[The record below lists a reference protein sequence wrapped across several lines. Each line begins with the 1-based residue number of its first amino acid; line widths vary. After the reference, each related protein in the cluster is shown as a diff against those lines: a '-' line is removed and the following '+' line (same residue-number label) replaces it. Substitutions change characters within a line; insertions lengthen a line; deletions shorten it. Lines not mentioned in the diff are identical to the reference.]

1 VKSRRR
7 KATEGGL
14 SCGAAQQHR
23 TSAIERGAEGAPLC
37 TPAEN
42 VSAPRPAP
50 VFVSPDLERLDIV
63 AVGHVD
69 HGKSTVIGRLMADT
83 GSLPEGK
90 LDQVKAMC
98 AINARPFEYAFLLD
112 ALKNEQAQG
121 ITIDTARCFF
131 NTPKRHYI
139 IHDAPGHVEFL
150 KNMIT
155 GASRAQAALLVIDA
169 QEGVR
174 ENSKRHGY
182 ILSMLGIRQIAVLV
196 NKMDLLDWDQEAYDA
211 VTREYAGFL
220 ARLGVRPTS
229 FIPVS
234 ARDGANIATRAAEAP
249 WYDGPTV
256 LEQVEA
262 FKRLDD
268 DLERP
273 FRMPLQDVYKFT
285 AAGDDRRIFVGT
297 VETGRIRP
305 GDEVVFLPSGKR
317 STVATI
323 EALSGPRPDEA
334 YAGQATGLTL
344 DTQVYAKPGELMVRA
359 DEPAPLVADRL
370 RANIFWMATAP
381 LVRGRRYVL
390 RMGAARVPVELES
403 VLSVLDSQEL
413 QSVTGAAQVERHD
426 VAEVVFRSTRP
437 VAFDAADTLEPTSRF
452 VVVAGF
458 DTAGCGIALEA
469 LPEAAASADGE
480 RRFGVGEV
488 TDEQRAAHYGHAGK
502 AVVFV
507 GESGEDAHAVAAS
520 LERRIFDLGVHSYCL
535 SATDLGEDKDVLGRE
550 AQIGRLGEIAWAM
563 TDAGIVLVAALGDM
577 DRFDLDRLRTLAA
590 PHEVFVIGRGD
601 GGDLGAD
608 LDLPASLATEEAAEE
623 ALRALT
629 AAGVLPEHEA

>member
-1 VKSRRR
+1 MVAPQPT
-7 KATEGGL
+7 ATQAPH
-14 SCGAAQQHR
+14 CAAP
-23 TSAIERGAEGAPLC
+23 TPDAAP
-37 TPAEN
+37 
-42 VSAPRPAP
+42 
-50 VFVSPDLERLDIV
+50 SPFDLERMDIV

-98 AINARPFEYAFLLD
+98 AQNARPFEYAFLLD

-169 QEGVR
+169 HEGVR

-196 NKMDLLDWDQEAYDA
+196 NKMDLLDWDQAA
-211 VTREYAGFL
+211 FAAITREYADFL
-220 ARLGVRPTS
+220 GRLGVHPTS

-234 ARDGANIATRAAEAP
+234 ARDGANIVARAEEAP
-249 WYDGPTV
+249 WYEGFTV
-256 LEQVEA
+256 LEQVED

-268 DLERP
+268 DLDRP

-305 GDEVVFLPSGKR
+305 GDDVVFLPSGKH
-317 STVATI
+317 STVKTI

-359 DEPAPLVADRL
+359 DEPGPLIATRI
-370 RANIFWMATAP
+370 RANIFWMSQAP
-381 LVRGRRYVL
+381 LARGRRYVL
-390 RMGAARVPVELES
+390 RMGAARVAAELES
-403 VLSVLDSQEL
+403 VLSVLDEQEL
-413 QSVTGAAQVERHD
+413 ESVTGAGQVERHD
-426 VAEVVFRSTRP
+426 VAEVDP
-437 VAFDAADTLEPTSRF
+437 
-452 VVVAGF
+452 AG
-458 DTAGCGIALEA
+458 
-469 LPEAAASADGE
+469 
-480 RRFGVGEV
+480 
-488 TDEQRAAHYGHAGK
+488 RAAGRVRRGRRAGTHVALRHRARPRHRRLRHRAGGPRGHGARRRDRPSLPPGRRHRARSARRATAIRGK
-502 AVVFV
+502 AIVFV
-507 GESGEDAHAVAAS
+507 AESGEAAHAVAARF
-520 LERRIFDLGVHSYCL
+520 ERSVFARGVHSYCL
-535 SATDLGEDKDVLGRE
+535 GATDLGDAKDVLDRE
-550 AQIGRLGEIAWAM
+550 AHLGRVGEIAWAM
-563 TDAGIVLVAALGDM
+563 TDAGIILVASLGDV
-577 DRFDLDRLRTLAA
+577 DRFDLDRLRRLAV
-590 PHEVFVIGRGD
+590 PHEVYVVGMD
-601 GGDLGAD
+601 AGGDLGAD
-608 LDLPASLATEEAAEE
+608 LELPAGSDPEEAAED

-629 AAGVLPEHEA
+629 AAGVLPEA

>member
-1 VKSRRR
+1 MSTQASDN
-7 KATEGGL
+7 ATP
-14 SCGAAQQHR
+14 
-23 TSAIERGAEGAPLC
+23 TPNTPVMSA
-37 TPAEN
+37 
-42 VSAPRPAP
+42 
-50 VFVSPDLERLDIV
+50 DLERLDIV

-98 AINARPFEYAFLLD
+98 KINARPFEYAFLLD

-131 NTPKRHYI
+131 TTPKRHYI

-196 NKMDLLDWDQEAYDA
+196 NKMDLLDWDQEAFDA
-211 VTREYAGFL
+211 VTREYADFL
-220 ARLGVRPTS
+220 ARLGVRPTC

-234 ARDGANIATRAAEAP
+234 ARDGANIVARATEAP

-256 LEQVEA
+256 LEQIEA

-285 AAGDDRRIFVGT
+285 AADDDRRIFVGT

-305 GDEVVFLPSGKR
+305 GDDVVFLPSGKR

-359 DEPAPLVADRL
+359 DQPAPLVADRL

-390 RMGAARVPVELES
+390 RMGAARVPVELEA

-437 VAFDAADTLEPTSRF
+437 VAFDAAETLEPTSRF

-469 LPEAAASADGE
+469 LPEAGAAADAE
-480 RRFGVGEV
+480 RRFGGGAVS
-488 TDEQRAAHYGHAGK
+488 DEERAARYGHGGK

-550 AQIGRLGEIAWAM
+550 AQLGRLGEIAWAM

-577 DRFDLDRLRTLAA
+577 DRFDLDRLRALAA

-629 AAGVLPEHEA
+629 AAGVLRESAA

>member
-1 VKSRRR
+1 MSTQASDN
-7 KATEGGL
+7 ATP
-14 SCGAAQQHR
+14 
-23 TSAIERGAEGAPLC
+23 TPNTPVMSA
-37 TPAEN
+37 
-42 VSAPRPAP
+42 
-50 VFVSPDLERLDIV
+50 DLERLDIV

-98 AINARPFEYAFLLD
+98 KINARPFEYAFLLD

-131 NTPKRHYI
+131 TTPKRHYI

-196 NKMDLLDWDQEAYDA
+196 NKMDLLDWDQEAFDA
-211 VTREYAGFL
+211 VTREYADFL
-220 ARLGVRPTS
+220 ARLGVRPTC

-234 ARDGANIATRAAEAP
+234 ARDGANIVARAAEAP

-256 LEQVEA
+256 LEQIED

-285 AAGDDRRIFVGT
+285 AADDDRRIFVGT

-305 GDEVVFLPSGKR
+305 GDDVVFLPSGKR

-359 DEPAPLVADRL
+359 DQPAPLVADRL
-370 RANIFWMATAP
+370 RANVFWMATAP

-437 VAFDAADTLEPTSRF
+437 VAFDAAETLEPTSRF

-469 LPEAAASADGE
+469 LPEAAGRRRRRAALRRRRRE
-480 RRFGVGEV
+480 RRAARRPLRPRRQGGRVRRRVGRGRARGRRFAGAPHLRPRRTLV
-488 TDEQRAAHYGHAGK
+488 LPQRDRSRARQGRARPRGAARAP
-502 AVVFV
+502 
-507 GESGEDAHAVAAS
+507 
-520 LERRIFDLGVHSYCL
+520 RRD
-535 SATDLGEDKDVLGRE
+535 
-550 AQIGRLGEIAWAM
+550 RLG
-563 TDAGIVLVAALGDM
+563 D
-577 DRFDLDRLRTLAA
+577 DRRRHRARGGARRHGPLR
-590 PHEVFVIGRGD
+590 PR
-601 GGDLGAD
+601 
-608 LDLPASLATEEAAEE
+608 P
-623 ALRALT
+623 
-629 AAGVLPEHEA
+629 AAGAGRTPRGLRHRARRRRRPGRRP

>member
-1 VKSRRR
+1 
-7 KATEGGL
+7 
-14 SCGAAQQHR
+14 
-23 TSAIERGAEGAPLC
+23 
-37 TPAEN
+37 
-42 VSAPRPAP
+42 VST
-50 VFVSPDLERLDIV
+50 VISPDLERMDIV

-90 LDQVKAMC
+90 LEQVKAMC
-98 AINARPFEYAFLLD
+98 KVNARPFEYAFLLD

-131 NTPKRHYI
+131 NTSRRHYI

-169 QEGVR
+169 HEGVR

-182 ILSMLGIRQIAVLV
+182 ILSMLGIRQISVLV
-196 NKMDLLDWDQEAYDA
+196 NKMDLLDWDQAAYHA
-211 VTREYAGFL
+211 VTSEYSDFL
-220 ARLGVRPTS
+220 ARLGVHPTS

-234 ARDGANIATRAAEAP
+234 ARDGANIAARAEEAP

-256 LEQVEA
+256 LEQVED

-268 DLERP
+268 DLDRP

-297 VETGRIRP
+297 VESGRIHP
-305 GDEVVFLPSGKR
+305 GDEVVFLPTGKR
-317 STVATI
+317 STVKTI
-323 EALSGPRPDEA
+323 EALTGPPPDEA
-334 YAGQATGLTL
+334 YAGQATGFTL

-359 DEPAPLVADRL
+359 DQPEPLIATRI
-370 RANIFWMATAP
+370 RANIFWMNTAP

-390 RMGAARVPVELES
+390 RMGAARVAAELES
-403 VLSVLDSQEL
+403 VLSVLDEQEL
-413 QSVTGAAQVERHD
+413 ESVTGAAQVERHH
-426 VAEVVFRSTRP
+426 VAEVILRAVRP

-452 VVVAGF
+452 VIVHGY

-469 LPEAAASADGE
+469 LPDEGRGDVVG
-480 RRFGVGEV
+480 RRFLRGDVSER
-488 TDEQRAAHYGHAGK
+488 ERAARYGHAGK
-502 AVVFV
+502 AIVFV
-507 GESGEDAHAVAAS
+507 AESGEAAHAVAARV
-520 LERRIFDLGVHSYCL
+520 ERSVFARGLQSYCL
-535 SATDLGEDKDVLGRE
+535 GTADLGDDKDVLQRE
-550 AQIGRLGEIAWAM
+550 AELGRIGEIAWAM
-563 TDAGIVLVAALGDM
+563 TDAGIILVASLGDV
-577 DRFDLDRLRTLAA
+577 DRFDLDRLRRLAV
-590 PHEVFVIGRGD
+590 PHEVFVVGMD
-601 GGDLGAD
+601 AGGELGAD
-608 LDLPASLATEEAAEE
+608 LDLPPDLPVDEAAEE

-629 AAGVLPEHEA
+629 AAGVLPASQD

>member
-1 VKSRRR
+1 VSPQD
-7 KATEGGL
+7 E
-14 SCGAAQQHR
+14 S
-23 TSAIERGAEGAPLC
+23 
-37 TPAEN
+37 TP
-42 VSAPRPAP
+42 VPAP
-50 VFVSPDLERLDIV
+50 GTHVGPSTLERMDIV

-98 AINARPFEYAFLLD
+98 AANARPFEYAFLLD

-169 QEGVR
+169 HEGVR

-196 NKMDLLDWDQEAYDA
+196 NKMDLLGWDQEAFDA
-211 VTREYAGFL
+211 VTREYADFL
-220 ARLGVRPTS
+220 ARLGVLPLR

-234 ARDGANIATRAAEAP
+234 ARDGANIAARATEAP

-262 FKRLDD
+262 FKPLDD

-285 AAGDDRRIFVGT
+285 ASGDDRRIFVGT
-297 VETGRIRP
+297 IETGRIHP

-344 DTQVYAKPGELMVRA
+344 ETQIYAKPGELLVRA
-359 DEPAPLVADRL
+359 GEPAPEMATRL
-370 RANIFWMATAP
+370 RANVFWMTTAP

-390 RMGAARVPVELES
+390 RVGAARVPVELES
-403 VLSVLDSQEL
+403 VISVLDASEL
-413 QSVTGAAQVERHD
+413 ESVTGAAQVERHD
-426 VAEVVFRSTRP
+426 VAEVVFRTTRP
-437 VAFDAADTLEPTSRF
+437 VAFDRADTLEPTSRF
-452 VVVAGF
+452 VIVHGY
-458 DTAGCGIALEA
+458 DTAGCGIILEELA
-469 LPEAAASADGE
+469 EAPERGETE
-480 RRFGVGEV
+480 RRFGGGVV
-488 TDEQRAAHYGHAGK
+488 SEQERAARYGHAGR
-502 AVVFV
+502 AVLFV
-507 GESGEDAHAVAAS
+507 GESAADANAVAAE
-520 LERRIFDLGVHSYCL
+520 LERLLFKLGVHSYYL
-535 SATDLGEDKDVLGRE
+535 SATDLGADKDVLERE
-550 AQIGRLGEIAWAM
+550 SHLGRLGEIAWAM
-563 TDAGIVLVAALGDM
+563 TDAGIVLVAALGDV
-577 DRFDLDRLRTLAA
+577 DRFDLQRLRTLAA
-590 PHEVFVIGRGD
+590 PHEVVVIAAGGEGD
-601 GGDLGAD
+601 TGVELGAD
-608 LDLPASLATEEAAEE
+608 IALPASLGPGEAAAE

-629 AAGVLPEHEA
+629 AAGVLPARSA

>member
-1 VKSRRR
+1 MS
-7 KATEGGL
+7 T
-14 SCGAAQQHR
+14 
-23 TSAIERGAEGAPLC
+23 
-37 TPAEN
+37 
-42 VSAPRPAP
+42 VSA
-50 VFVSPDLERLDIV
+50 DLERLDIV

-98 AINARPFEYAFLLD
+98 KINARPFEYAFLLD

-131 NTPKRHYI
+131 TTPKRHYI

-196 NKMDLLDWDQEAYDA
+196 NKMDLLDWDQEEFNA
-211 VTREYAGFL
+211 VTREYADFL
-220 ARLGVRPTS
+220 ARLGVRPTC

-234 ARDGANIATRAAEAP
+234 ARDGANIVARAAEAP

-256 LEQVEA
+256 LEQIED

-268 DLERP
+268 DLDRP

-285 AAGDDRRIFVGT
+285 AADDDRRIFVGT

-305 GDEVVFLPSGKR
+305 GDDVVFLPSGKR

-323 EALSGPRPDEA
+323 EALSGPRPDSA

-359 DEPAPLVADRL
+359 DQPAPLVADRL

-390 RMGAARVPVELES
+390 RMGAARVPVELEA

-437 VAFDAADTLEPTSRF
+437 VAFDAAETLEPTSRF

-458 DTAGCGIALEA
+458 DTAGCGIALEG
-469 LPEAAASADGE
+469 LPEAAASADAE

-488 TDEQRAAHYGHAGK
+488 GDEERAARYGHGGK

-550 AQIGRLGEIAWAM
+550 AQLGRLGEIAWAM
-563 TDAGIVLVAALGDM
+563 ADAGIVLVAALGDM
-577 DRFDLDRLRTLAA
+577 DRFDLDRLRALAA

-629 AAGVLPEHEA
+629 AAGVLREPA

>member
-1 VKSRRR
+1 MNSRRR
-7 KATEGGL
+7 P
-14 SCGAAQQHR
+14 
-23 TSAIERGAEGAPLC
+23 AIERGAEGAPRC
-37 TPAEN
+37 APAEN
-42 VSAPRPAP
+42 ASAARRAP

-90 LDQVKAMC
+90 LEQVKAMC
-98 AINARPFEYAFLLD
+98 KINARPFEYAFLLD

-131 NTPKRHYI
+131 NTPNRHYI

-169 QEGVR
+169 HEGVR

-196 NKMDLLDWDQEAYDA
+196 NKMDLLAWDQAAFDA
-211 VTREYAGFL
+211 VTREYADFL

-234 ARDGANIATRAAEAP
+234 ARDGANIAARAAEAP

-262 FKRLDD
+262 FKGLDD
-268 DLERP
+268 DLDRP

-285 AAGDDRRIFVGT
+285 AAGDERRIFVGT
-297 VETGRIRP
+297 VESGRVWP

-317 STVATI
+317 SKVATI

-344 DTQVYAKPGELMVRA
+344 DAQVYAKPGELMVRA

-437 VAFDAADTLEPTSRF
+437 VAFDAAETLEPTSRF

-469 LPEAAASADGE
+469 LPEAAASADAE
-480 RRFGVGEV
+480 RRFSVGDV
-488 TDEQRAAHYGHAGK
+488 TGEQRAARYGHAGK

-507 GESGEDAHAVAAS
+507 GESAEDAHAVAAS
-520 LERRIFDLGVHSYCL
+520 LERRIFGLGVHSYCL
-535 SATDLGEDKDVLGRE
+535 SATDLGDEKDVLGRE
-550 AQIGRLGEIAWAM
+550 AQLGRLGEIAWAL

-577 DRFDLDRLRTLAA
+577 DRFDLDRLRALAA

-608 LDLPASLATEEAAEE
+608 LDLPTTLAIEEAAQA

-629 AAGVLPEHEA
+629 AAGVLPAPAA

>member
-1 VKSRRR
+1 VNRPVEHDP
-7 KATEGGL
+7 T
-14 SCGAAQQHR
+14 
-23 TSAIERGAEGAPLC
+23 
-37 TPAEN
+37 
-42 VSAPRPAP
+42 PRPAP
-50 VFVSPDLERLDIV
+50 VFVSPDLERMDIV

-98 AINARPFEYAFLLD
+98 KINARPFEYAFLLD

-131 NTPKRHYI
+131 NTEQRHYI

-169 QEGVR
+169 KEGVR

-196 NKMDLLDWDQEAYDA
+196 NKMDLLEWDQKAFDA
-211 VTREYAGFL
+211 VTHEYADFL
-220 ARLGVRPTS
+220 SRLGVHPTS
-229 FIPVS
+229 FIPIS
-234 ARDGANIATRAAEAP
+234 ARDGANIVDRAVEAP

-256 LEQVEA
+256 LQQIEG

-268 DLERP
+268 DLDRP

-297 VETGRIRP
+297 VETGRIHP

-317 STVATI
+317 STVKTI

-344 DTQVYAKPGELMVRA
+344 DTQVYAKPGEMMVRA
-359 DEPAPLVADRL
+359 DEPAPLIGTRL
-370 RANIFWMATAP
+370 RANIFWMGTAP
-381 LVRGRRYVL
+381 LIRGRRYVL

-403 VLSVLDSQEL
+403 VMSVLDEQEL

-426 VAEVVFRSTRP
+426 VAEVVFRATRP

-452 VVVAGF
+452 VIVHGW

-469 LPEAAASADGE
+469 LPEAASSGAGE
-480 RRFGVGEV
+480 RRFGSGDISE
-488 TDEQRAAHYGHAGK
+488 EQRAARYGHGGK
-502 AVVFV
+502 AIVFV
-507 GESGEDAHAVAAS
+507 GESSDDAHAVAAA
-520 LERRIFDLGVHSYCL
+520 LERRIFDRGVHSYCL
-535 SATDLGEDKDVLGRE
+535 SATDLGDDKDVLGRE
-550 AQIGRLGEIAWAM
+550 TQIGRLGEIAWAM

-577 DRFDLDRLRTLAA
+577 DRFDLERLRALAA
-590 PHEVFVIGRGD
+590 PHDVFVIGRGD

-608 LDLPASLATEEAAEE
+608 LDLPASMAVEKAAEE

-629 AAGVLPEHEA
+629 AAGALPQPTA

>member
-1 VKSRRR
+1 MSTV
-7 KATEGGL
+7 
-14 SCGAAQQHR
+14 
-23 TSAIERGAEGAPLC
+23 
-37 TPAEN
+37 PAE
-42 VSAPRPAP
+42 
-50 VFVSPDLERLDIV
+50 LERLDIV

-98 AINARPFEYAFLLD
+98 KINARPFEYAFLLD

-196 NKMDLLDWDQEAYDA
+196 NKMDLLDWDQEAFDA
-211 VTREYAGFL
+211 VTREYADFL

-234 ARDGANIATRAAEAP
+234 ARDGANIVARATEAP

-256 LEQVEA
+256 LEQIEG

-359 DEPAPLVADRL
+359 EEPAPLVADRL
-370 RANIFWMATAP
+370 RANVFWMATAP

-437 VAFDAADTLEPTSRF
+437 VAFDAAETLEPTSRF

-488 TDEQRAAHYGHAGK
+488 TDEQRAARYGHGGK

-520 LERRIFDLGVHSYCL
+520 LERRIFELGVHSYCL

-550 AQIGRLGEIAWAM
+550 AQIGRLGEIAWAL

-608 LDLPASLATEEAAEE
+608 LDLPATLAIEEAAQE

>member
-1 VKSRRR
+1 MIP
-7 KATEGGL
+7 
-14 SCGAAQQHR
+14 
-23 TSAIERGAEGAPLC
+23 SAEN
-37 TPAEN
+37 TPA
-42 VSAPRPAP
+42 AKPAP
-50 VFVSPDLERLDIV
+50 VFVSPDLERMDIV

-83 GSLPEGK
+83 GSLPDGK
-90 LDQVKAMC
+90 LEQVKAMC
-98 AINARPFEYAFLLD
+98 KINARPFEYAFLLD

-131 NTPKRHYI
+131 NTSKRHYI

-169 QEGVR
+169 KEGVR

-182 ILSMLGIRQIAVLV
+182 ILSMLGIRQISVLV
-196 NKMDLLDWDQEAYDA
+196 NKMDLLAWDQAAFDA
-211 VTREYAGFL
+211 ITHEYADFL
-220 ARLGVRPTS
+220 GRLGVHPLS
-229 FIPVS
+229 FIPIS
-234 ARDGANIATRAAEAP
+234 ARDGANIVQRAVETP

-256 LEQVEA
+256 LEQVEG

-268 DLERP
+268 DLDRP

-297 VETGRIRP
+297 VESGRVHP

-317 STVATI
+317 STVKTI
-323 EALSGPRPDEA
+323 EALSGPQPEEA

-344 DTQVYAKPGELMVRA
+344 DTQVYAKPGEMMVRA
-359 DEPAPLVADRL
+359 GEAAPLLATRL
-370 RANIFWMATAP
+370 RANVFWMGTAP
-381 LVRGRRYVL
+381 LIRGRRYVL

-403 VLSVLDSQEL
+403 VMSVLDEQEL
-413 QSVTGAAQVERHD
+413 QSVTGAAQVERHA
-426 VAEVVFRSTRP
+426 VAEVVFRATRP

-452 VVVAGF
+452 VIVHGW

-469 LPEAAASADGE
+469 LPEMPASGDAG
-480 RRFGVGEV
+480 RRFGSGEV
-488 TDEQRAAHYGHAGK
+488 TEEQRAARYGHGGK
-502 AVVFV
+502 AIVFV
-507 GESGEDAHAVAAS
+507 GESGADARDVAAA
-520 LERRIFDLGVHSYCL
+520 LERRAFERGVHSYCL
-535 SATDLGEDKDVLGRE
+535 TATDLGEDEDVLGRD
-550 AQIGRLGEIAWAM
+550 AQLGRLGEIAWAM
-563 TDAGIVLVAALGDM
+563 TDAGVVLVAALGDM
-577 DRFDLDRLRTLAA
+577 DRFDLERLRSLAA

-608 LDLPASLATEEAAEE
+608 LDLPADLGVEEAAEA

-629 AAGVLPEHEA
+629 TAGVLPPHEA